1 MGVNSPFPCL
11 NLLDQTTLIYDAP
24 IFQPAGD
31 IALVVE
37 LGDEISTEIN
47 RKVRSLTDALER
59 GSVPGVFDFLP
70 TYRSILVY
78 YDPITASAP
87 EVQSGIERLLEDAE
101 ESDAGTRHIVHI
113 PTLYGGDM
121 GPDIAFVAQHSGI
134 DEREVM
140 RIHSSSDYLVYMMG
154 FSPGFAY
161 LGGLDERLATPRL
174 QSPRTE
180 IPAGAVGIAE
190 TQTGVYPVAS
200 PGGWQLIGRTP
211 LKLFD
216 PARERPVL
224 LSAGDY
230 VRFVPLESQQ
240 AYDDILAQVESGE
253 YQVTEAYEE

>member
-1 MGVNSPFPCL
+1 MFYGRPRF
-11 NLLDQTTLIYDAP
+11 
-24 IFQPAGD
+24 FPAGD
-31 IALVVE
+31 LALVAE
-37 LGDEISTEIN
+37 LGDAISPEIN
-47 RKVRSLTDALER
+47 RKVRSLTDALEQ
-59 GSVPGVFDFLP
+59 GSIPGVFDFLP
-70 TYRSILVY
+70 TYRSVLVY
-78 YDPITASAP
+78 YDPLRITSG
-87 EVQSGIERLLEDAE
+87 EVEEGIERLLQNAE
-101 ESDAGTRHIVHI
+101 ATDTGTRHVVHL

-121 GPDIAFVAQHSGI
+121 GPDIAFVAEHSGL
-134 DEREVM
+134 DEQQVIS
-140 RIHSSSDYLVYMMG
+140 IHSATDYLVYMMG

-180 IPAGAVGIAE
+180 IPPGAVGIAE

-211 LKLFD
+211 VKLFD

-230 VRFVPLESQQ
+230 VRFVPLESRQ
-240 AYDDILAQVESGE
+240 AYDDILKQVESGQ

>member
-1 MGVNSPFPCL
+1 M
-11 NLLDQTTLIYDAP
+11 IYDKP
-24 IFQPAGD
+24 VFLPAGD
-31 IALVVE
+31 MGIVVE
-37 LGDEISTEIN
+37 LGDEISTQVN

-78 YDPITASAP
+78 YDPLAVSSS
-87 EVQSGIERLLEDAE
+87 ELERGIERLLDEAE
-101 ESDAGTRHIVHI
+101 EADTDTRHVVHI

-121 GPDIAFVAQHSGI
+121 GPDIGFVARHSGLG
-134 DEREVM
+134 EQEVV
-140 RIHSSSDYLVYMMG
+140 RVHSGSDYLVYMMG

-216 PARERPVL
+216 PARKRPVL
-224 LSAGDY
+224 LGAGDY
-230 VRFVPLESQQ
+230 VRFVPIDSQES
-240 AYDDILAQVESGE
+240 YDDILRQVESGQ
-253 YQVTEAYEE
+253 YQVTEEYIQ

>member
-1 MGVNSPFPCL
+1 ML
-11 NLLDQTTLIYDAP
+11 YDKP
-24 IFQPAGD
+24 QFFPAGD
-31 IALVVE
+31 LALVVE
-37 LGDEISTEIN
+37 LGDAISPEIN
-47 RKVRSLTDALER
+47 RRVRSLTDALEE
-59 GSVPGVFDFLP
+59 GSIPGVFDFLP
-70 TYRSILVY
+70 TYRSVLVY
-78 YDPITASAP
+78 YDPLKATSG
-87 EVQSGIERLLEDAE
+87 EVRDSIERLLESAE
-101 ESDAGTRHIVHI
+101 VTDTGARHIVHI

-121 GPDIAFVAQHSGI
+121 GPDIAFVAQHNGI
-134 DEREVM
+134 DEREVVH
-140 RIHSSSDYLVYMMG
+140 IHSGADYLVYMMG

-190 TQTGVYPVAS
+190 TQTGVYPMAS

-230 VRFVPLESQQ
+230 VRFVPINSRQE
-240 AYDDILAQVESGE
+240 YDDILSQVESGE
-253 YQVTEAYEE
+253 YALTEEYER

>member
-1 MGVNSPFPCL
+1 ML
-11 NLLDQTTLIYDAP
+11 YDKP
-24 IFQPAGD
+24 QFFPAGD
-31 IALVVE
+31 LALVVE
-37 LGDEISTEIN
+37 LGDAISPEIN
-47 RKVRSLTDALER
+47 RKVRSLTDALEE
-59 GSVPGVFDFLP
+59 GSIPGVFDFLP
-70 TYRSILVY
+70 TYRSVLVY
-78 YDPITASAP
+78 YDPLAVTSG
-87 EVQSGIERLLEDAE
+87 EVRDGIERLLESAE
-101 ESDAGTRHIVHI
+101 ITDTGARHIVHI

-121 GPDIAFVAQHSGI
+121 GPDIAFVAQHNGI
-134 DEREVM
+134 DEREVV
-140 RIHSSSDYLVYMMG
+140 RIHSGADYLVYMMG

-174 QSPRTE
+174 QCPRTE

-230 VRFVPLESQQ
+230 VRFVPLESQE
-240 AYDDILAQVESGE
+240 AYDDILRQVESGE
-253 YQVTEAYEE
+253 YLVTEEYE

>member
-1 MGVNSPFPCL
+1 MG
-11 NLLDQTTLIYDAP
+11 I
-24 IFQPAGD
+24 
-31 IALVVE
+31 VVE

-47 RKVRSLTDALER
+47 GKVRSLTDALEQ

-70 TYRSILVY
+70 TYRSVLVY
-78 YDPITASAP
+78 YDPLAATSD
-87 EVQSGIERLLEDAE
+87 EVQTGIERLLEDAE
-101 ESDAGTRHIVHI
+101 EADTGARHVVHI

-121 GPDIAFVAQHSGI
+121 GPDIGFVAQHNGI
-134 DEREVM
+134 DEREVI
-140 RIHSSSDYLVYMMG
+140 RIHSGSDYLVYMMG

-230 VRFVPLESQQ
+230 VRFVPIESQDV
-240 AYDDILAQVESGE
+240 YDDILRQVKSGE
-253 YQVTEAYEE
+253 YLVTEAYEK

>member
-1 MGVNSPFPCL
+1 MFYGRPRF
-11 NLLDQTTLIYDAP
+11 
-24 IFQPAGD
+24 FPAGD
-31 IALVVE
+31 LALVAE
-37 LGDEISTEIN
+37 LGDAISPEIN
-47 RKVRSLTDALER
+47 RKVRSLTDALEQ
-59 GSVPGVFDFLP
+59 GSIPGVFDFLP
-70 TYRSILVY
+70 TYRSVLVY
-78 YDPITASAP
+78 YDPLRITSG
-87 EVQSGIERLLEDAE
+87 EVEEGIERLLENAE
-101 ESDAGTRHIVHI
+101 ATDTGTRHVVHL

-121 GPDIAFVAQHSGI
+121 GPDIAFVAEHSGL
-134 DEREVM
+134 DEQQVIS
-140 RIHSSSDYLVYMMG
+140 IHSATDYLVYMMG

-180 IPAGAVGIAE
+180 IPPGAVGIAE

-211 LKLFD
+211 VKLFD

-230 VRFVPLESQQ
+230 VRFVPLESRQ
-240 AYDDILAQVESGE
+240 AYDDILKQVESGE